1 MPTKRRRRRPK
12 GVDVDRVGQGRVG
25 VGVEGGWVLGVRE
38 GNSIILPQTGMLI
51 GYYCEGRYYAACHR
65 GVTWAPAMPV
75 PAMVVMIFPPPPGV
89 PRETIRMR

>member
-51 GYYCEGRYYAACHR
+51 GV
-65 GVTWAPAMPV
+65 VTV
-75 PAMVVMIFPPPPGV
+75 
-89 PRETIRMR
+89 RERWCKGSS